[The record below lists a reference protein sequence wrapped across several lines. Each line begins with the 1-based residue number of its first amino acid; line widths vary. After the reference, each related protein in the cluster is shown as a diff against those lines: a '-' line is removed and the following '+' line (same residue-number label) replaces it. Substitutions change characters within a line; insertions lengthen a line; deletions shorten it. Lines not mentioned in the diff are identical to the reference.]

1 MTYSLSFWCV
11 FTQELQD
18 QIDELQ
24 SELEEYRVQGRVCRP
39 SLESSLH
46 EEFDIT
52 NGGRCDVEP
61 DQGKGYFL

>member
-1 MTYSLSFWCV
+1 MTCSLSFWCV

-24 SELEEYRVQGRVCRP
+24 SELEEYRTQGRIFRP

-46 EEFDIT
+46 EEFDIK
-52 NGGRCDVEP
+52 NGGSGGVEP